1 MPIPSLGRRALAA
14 CALLALASGCA
25 GPPEPQPRYVVF
37 FNTLSSDLDSEAQS
51 VVQAAG
57 TAAKNFPTRRV
68 TVAGYTDRIGVP
80 GADVQLAQR
89 RAQVVADGLAAAG
102 VDRSRVSLQ
111 PRGQD
116 REGDPGV
123 ERRRV
128 EVTIDR

>member
-1 MPIPSLGRRALAA
+1 MPTNSSGRRLFTA

-37 FNTLSSDLDSEAQS
+37 FYLLSSELDPEARG
-51 VVQAAG
+51 VVQSAA
-57 TAAKNFPTRRV
+57 AAAR
-68 TVAGYTDRIGVP
+68 TVAGYTDRLDDP
-80 GADVQLAQR
+80 GADIQLSQR
-89 RAQVVADGLAAAG
+89 RAQVVADALAAAG
-102 VDRSRVSLQ
+102 VDRGRIRLQ